1 MIPLRRV
8 IARAAAPIGV
18 IGAVGGFIGDI
29 IQPLGNF
36 APYVALLSLLGAIA
50 SFIFLLIERR
60 RKGHDVWDS
69 ISAGL
74 FVMFAGATVIFAT
87 WSVVFAAG
95 PERGYLATNI
105 EPIGQVQTQLLGLQ
119 TDVTEIKTTVQA
131 SETQIIVSATAQA
144 QGFAD
149 LQKAFA
155 QLQAGQGTLVANPST
170 PQDCYSNARLYELR
184 GDTANAL
191 KAYECYFGFNL
202 EFVDPYYEYTALLN
216 ATQGIAQTR
225 KTIDDMQRAR
235 PESATL
241 ELIATRLLDAPAD
254 RIQRLTALAARSPQY
269 GPVFDEL
276 GQEYDRAIAGN
287 VTSDLLK
294 RQAGAYNT
302 LLKLEENQLFS
313 RYYIDKAQADA
324 HLQNAAKMR
333 DAFANAD
340 KIFSNV
346 DVQIYAYANGV
357 QFIVILPEVSSAK
370 QLLFSV
376 DDPDPKTDAGKIVAG
391 AQTFVN
397 TSIGPLPLKA
407 GEHTFY
413 MKYVDANDVASQVF
427 SKAFRVDPIAVNFL
441 QQPPDF
447 STNTIP
453 GLFSI
458 AIVGAQGF
466 EPYTFKY
473 SIDAPTLDQSLTGV
487 AIESI
492 NVQDLA
498 KGDHALYIQA
508 TDADGKQ
515 TDVVEYKF
523 TVR

>member
-1 MIPLRRV
+1 MRPLRRAL
-8 IARAAAPIGV
+8 ARAATPVGV

-50 SFIFLLIERR
+50 SFIFLIIERR

-74 FVMFAGATVIFAT
+74 FVMFAGSTVIFAT

-105 EPIGQVQTQLLGLQ
+105 EPIGQVQAQMLGLQ
-119 TDVTEIKTTVQA
+119 KDVTEIKTTVEA
-131 SETQIIVSATAQA
+131 SATQIVVSSTAQA
-144 QGFAD
+144 HGFAE

-155 QLQAGQGTLVANPST
+155 ELQAGQGMLVVNPTT
-170 PQDCYSNARLYELR
+170 PQECYSNARLYQLR

-191 KAYECYFGFNL
+191 KAYECYFRFNL
-202 EFVDPYYEYTALLN
+202 EFVDPFYEYTALLN

-225 KTIDDMQRAR
+225 KTIDDLKRAR
-235 PESATL
+235 PDSTTL
-241 ELIATRLLDAPAD
+241 ELIATCLLDASAE
-254 RIQRLTALAARSPQY
+254 RIQRFTALVARSPQY

-287 VTSDLLK
+287 VTNDLLQ
-294 RQAGAYNT
+294 RQAEAYNT
-302 LLKLEENQLFS
+302 LLKLEENQLLS

-324 HLQNAAKMR
+324 HLGNARKMLN
-333 DAFANAD
+333 AFANAA
-340 KIFSNV
+340 KVYSNV

-357 QFIVILPEVSSAK
+357 QFIVILPEVSNAK

-391 AQTFVN
+391 TQTFVN
-397 TSIGPLPLKA
+397 TSIGPLPLKV

-413 MKYVDANDVASQVF
+413 MKYVDANNVTSQVF
-427 SKAFRVDPIAVNFL
+427 NRAFRLDPIAVNFQ

-473 SIDAPTLDQSLTGV
+473 SIDATTLDQSLAGV
-487 AIESI
+487 AIENI
-492 NVQDLA
+492 NVKGLA
-498 KGDHALYIQA
+498 KGDHTLYIQA
-508 TDADGKQ
+508 TGSDGKK
-515 TDVVEYKF
+515 TNVVEYKF

>member
-1 MIPLRRV
+1 
-8 IARAAAPIGV
+8 
-18 IGAVGGFIGDI
+18 
-29 IQPLGNF
+29 
-36 APYVALLSLLGAIA
+36 
-50 SFIFLLIERR
+50 
-60 RKGHDVWDS
+60 
-69 ISAGL
+69 
-74 FVMFAGATVIFAT
+74 
-87 WSVVFAAG
+87 
-95 PERGYLATNI
+95 
-105 EPIGQVQTQLLGLQ
+105 
-119 TDVTEIKTTVQA
+119 
-131 SETQIIVSATAQA
+131 
-144 QGFAD
+144 
-149 LQKAFA
+149 
-155 QLQAGQGTLVANPST
+155 VANPST

-191 KAYECYFGFNL
+191 NAYECYFRFNL

-235 PESATL
+235 PDSATL
-241 ELIATRLLDAPAD
+241 ALIAARLLDAPAD
-254 RIQRLTALAARSPQY
+254 RIQRLTALAARSLQY

-294 RQAGAYNT
+294 RQAGAYST
-302 LLKLEENQLFS
+302 LLKLEENQLLS

-324 HLQNAAKMR
+324 HLQNARKML
-333 DAFANAD
+333 DAFETAD
-340 KIFSNV
+340 KVFSNV
-346 DVQIYAYANGV
+346 DVQIYAYANGM

-397 TSIGPLPLKA
+397 TSIGPLPLNA

-427 SKAFRVDPIAVNFL
+427 SKPFRVDPIAVNFL

-498 KGDHALYIQA
+498 QGDHALYIQA

-523 TVR
+523 TVK

>member
-1 MIPLRRV
+1 MIPLRRAIV
-8 IARAAAPIGV
+8 RAAAPIGV

-36 APYVALLSLLGAIA
+36 APYIALLSLLGAIA

-74 FVMFAGATVIFAT
+74 FVMFAGSTVIFAT

-170 PQDCYSNARLYELR
+170 PQDCYSNARLYGLR

-235 PESATL
+235 PDSATL

-276 GQEYDRAIAGN
+276 G
-287 VTSDLLK
+287 S
-294 RQAGAYNT
+294 
-302 LLKLEENQLFS
+302 
-313 RYYIDKAQADA
+313 
-324 HLQNAAKMR
+324 
-333 DAFANAD
+333 
-340 KIFSNV
+340 
-346 DVQIYAYANGV
+346 GV
-357 QFIVILPEVSSAK
+357 
-370 QLLFSV
+370 
-376 DDPDPKTDAGKIVAG
+376 
-391 AQTFVN
+391 
-397 TSIGPLPLKA
+397 
-407 GEHTFY
+407 
-413 MKYVDANDVASQVF
+413 
-427 SKAFRVDPIAVNFL
+427 
-441 QQPPDF
+441 
-447 STNTIP
+447 
-453 GLFSI
+453 
-458 AIVGAQGF
+458 
-466 EPYTFKY
+466 
-473 SIDAPTLDQSLTGV
+473 
-487 AIESI
+487 
-492 NVQDLA
+492 
-498 KGDHALYIQA
+498 
-508 TDADGKQ
+508 
-515 TDVVEYKF
+515 
-523 TVR
+523 